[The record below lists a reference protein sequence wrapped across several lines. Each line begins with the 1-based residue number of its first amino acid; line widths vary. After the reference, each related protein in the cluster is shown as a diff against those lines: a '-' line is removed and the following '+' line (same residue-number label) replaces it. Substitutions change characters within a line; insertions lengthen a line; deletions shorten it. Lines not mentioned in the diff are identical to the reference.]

1 MMTMKKTLGLLAV
14 MALVTACNKKDHT
27 ATGKEDASAGEA
39 VTYQVFGDS
48 ITKEGAISKDEML
61 ARYEAMKP
69 GDTLNVKFSSEISST
84 CKKKGC
90 WMTLKLATGKEAFV
104 KFKDYAFFVPKEGAE
119 NHEAIVSGKAFI
131 EETSVDE
138 LKHEAKDAGKTQE
151 EIDKIT
157 EPSKNYRFMA
167 DGVLIAEAK

>member
-1 MMTMKKTLGLLAV
+1 MKKTLVLLAV
-14 MALVTACNKKDHT
+14 TAMITACNKKEDTVAGHEPSNT
-27 ATGKEDASAGEA
+27 TGEVA
-39 VTYQVFGDS
+39 YQVFGDS
-48 ITKEGAISKDEML
+48 LTKEGAISKEEML
-61 ARYEAMKP
+61 AKYEAMKP
-69 GDTLNVKFSSEISST
+69 GDTLSVKFNSEIIST

-90 WMTLKLATGKEAFV
+90 WMTLNLASGKEAFV

-119 NHEAIVSGKAFI
+119 NHEAVVSGKAFI
-131 EETSVDE
+131 EETSVDQ

>member
-1 MMTMKKTLGLLAV
+1 MIKKTLMFLAA
-14 MALVTACNKKDHT
+14 MALITACNKK
-27 ATGKEDASAGEA
+27 ENA
-39 VTYQVFGDS
+39 VAEQEEVAAANSVSYGVFGDS

-61 ARYEAMKP
+61 AKYETMKP
-69 GDTLNVKFSSEISST
+69 GDTLDVKFNSEIIST

-90 WMTLKLATGKEAFV
+90 WMTLDLGTGKEAFV

-119 NHEAIVSGKAFI
+119 KHEAIVSGKAFI
-131 EETSVDE
+131 EETTVDQ

-157 EPSKNYRFMA
+157 EPSKNFRFMA
-167 DGVLIAEAK
+167 DGVLIAEVK